1 MRLEQRPPG
10 TIAIGSPTRDR
21 INPWRLVPALALSLP
36 LIMSLA
42 MPSAGHVASEVIEL
56 ADVHL
61 SEALSTGEFE
71 LNVEIT
77 QTEND
82 CGAPLNG
89 QLCLRYSITQ
99 DDRPVENGV
108 GLIPLSDVSRSGS
121 TLTLS
126 TSTSVYPHFHRFAGG
141 GGPLRISWTPAAS
154 GTAVT
159 AGNQTTLLFPCT
171 VRGTV
176 LGHALSGTELH
187 GGLLI
192 ALTRS

>member
-1 MRLEQRPPG
+1 MRLRRHPPG
-10 TIAIGSPTRDR
+10 TIAIGSLARAH
-21 INPWRLVPALALSLP
+21 ISPWLLVPALALSLP
-36 LIMSLA
+36 PGI
-42 MPSAGHVASEVIEL
+42 PSADHVASEVVEL

-61 SEALSTGEFE
+61 DEALSTGEFE

-99 DDRPVENGV
+99 DDHPVEDGV

-126 TSTSVYPHFHRFAGG
+126 TSTNAYPHFHRFAGG
-141 GGPLRISWTPAAS
+141 GGSLLISWTPAAS

-159 AGNQTTLLFPCT
+159 AGNQTTLLHPCT

-187 GGLLI
+187 SGLLT
-192 ALTRS
+192 ALTSS